1 MKDFWKQSPEW
12 QRKQKLGAD
21 LDTAETAKV
30 EAGRLLLSCIEL
42 GGDAPGSNLWRDRR
56 QAYLDTVE
64 AYDIAFA
71 ARDEAA
77 KAFKVSP
84 VGRARARFY
93 SDPLVF
99 RAAESG
105 AVA

>member
-12 QRKQKLGAD
+12 QRKQELGAD
-21 LDTAETAKV
+21 LDAAETAKV

-56 QAYLDTVE
+56 QAYLDAVDTC
-64 AYDIAFA
+64 DIAFA
-71 ARDEAA
+71 AWRAADEAFEA
-77 KAFKVSP
+77 CPA
-84 VGRARARFY
+84 GRGRARFY